1 MLIFNDISIF
11 YCSVLDSK
19 RDLLTRTAQE
29 AVPSS
34 FIDETQSSD
43 DDDIDD
49 DDSNDDGDD
58 CNADDDDDDDD
69 DDIQNVEADEGTVPA
84 PAQHPSQGSLPI
96 VPQPIDLKSDECEE
110 VLEDFARKSR
120 GAMESEVAHA
130 FDRDQRDYHFSRL
143 LSWEAALRERED
155 RLLFHSSNTL
165 SNRSRRSST
174 PIEAEKAPGSADS
187 PLSPHIHIH
196 NHLPSPSPIPSASV
210 APPDPKPTVVLDES
224 SRAYDRRVVPSQ
236 ITEGTTDG
244 KPVVMRPSSTS
255 LGQQSSKDNVLH
267 SSIDLSGLSLEVGMR
282 SNFITVYC
290 TPLSVHSIIPYRD
303 CAS

>member
-1 MLIFNDISIF
+1 MIFLSF

-19 RDLLTRTAQE
+19 QDPLIRTAQE

-34 FIDETQSSD
+34 FIDETHSSDD

-49 DDSNDDGDD
+49 DDDDDGNDDGDD
-58 CNADDDDDDDD
+58 YNADDDDC
-69 DDIQNVEADEGTVPA
+69 IQNVEADEGTVLA

-96 VPQPIDLKSDECEE
+96 VPQPIDLKSDKCEE

-120 GAMESEVAHA
+120 DAMESEVAHA

-155 RLLFHSSNTL
+155 RLLFHSNTL

-210 APPDPKPTVVLDES
+210 APQDPKPTVVLDES